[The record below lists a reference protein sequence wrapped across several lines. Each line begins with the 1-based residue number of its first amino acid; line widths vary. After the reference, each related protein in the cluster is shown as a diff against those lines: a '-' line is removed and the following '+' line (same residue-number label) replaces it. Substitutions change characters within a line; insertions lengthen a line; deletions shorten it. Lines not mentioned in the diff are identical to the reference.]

1 MTNDKYFGIYAITL
15 LAAVASVLTAS
26 VMAGVTTVPSPL
38 LFLEHLALGLG
49 FRAAYKGIPGFANV
63 DWPWQVDAPQAGVV
77 ETLQPAQ
84 ASDYA
89 DAA

>member
-1 MTNDKYFGIYAITL
+1 MTNDKCFGIYAITL

-38 LFLEHLALGLG
+38 MFLEHLALGLR
-49 FRAAYKGIPGFANV
+49 FRAAYKSIPGLDNV
-63 DWPWQVDAPQAGVV
+63 DWPWQVDAAQAGVV
-77 ETLQPAQ
+77 ETLEPAQ
-84 ASDYA
+84 AADYA